1 MHLTPVTW
9 FHLKQDKKRAI
20 QDYRI
25 NLVDS
30 IGMNDEVNPTLTF
43 GVIYLWQAIDAGNLR
58 RLLVGC
64 TAR

>member
-43 GVIYLWQAIDAGNLR
+43 GVYIFVASY
-58 RLLVGC
+58 
-64 TAR
+64 